1 MGGGRKIVFPDR
13 GMARLQAAGSTALA
27 PSPACDSCCLRERR
41 ALLKTALGAGLALV
55 LPDVAGAQSDP
66 RNQRPQDGDRF
77 VFAGGDRKGAAIAL
91 SDVPL
96 RATPINAYPQDPAS
110 GTVRDGS
117 RLNQVMF
124 MRLPEAELA
133 DATRKLAPQGVLAY
147 SAVCTHAG
155 CDTWAWQ
162 GDRNTLKCPCHDSEF
177 DLKDGARVTVG
188 PATRRLA
195 ALPLKIVDGALVAA
209 GSFVG
214 RVGFQTT

>member
-1 MGGGRKIVFPDR
+1 MGEWITAILGNYES
-13 GMARLQAAGSTALA
+13 AASG
-27 PSPACDSCCLRERR
+27 SCCLNARR
-41 ALLKTALGAGLALV
+41 TVLKTAFGTAVGLL
-55 LPDVAGAQSDP
+55 LPEIVAAQADP
-66 RNQRPQDGDRF
+66 RNLRPQEGDRF
-77 VFAGGDRKGAAIAL
+77 VFAEGERKGAAIML
-91 SDVPL
+91 SDVPVS
-96 RATPINAYPQDPAS
+96 ATPINAYPQDAVS

-133 DATRKLAPQGVLAY
+133 EATRKVAPQGVVAY
-147 SAVCTHAG
+147 SAICTHAG
-155 CDTWAWQ
+155 CDAWAWQ
-162 GDRNTLKCPCHDSEF
+162 ADRNMLKCPCHDSEF

-195 ALPLKIVDGALVAA
+195 ALPLKIVDGAPVAA

>member
-1 MGGGRKIVFPDR
+1 MTR
-13 GMARLQAAGSTALA
+13 
-27 PSPACDSCCLRERR
+27 CLRERR
-41 ALLKTALGAGLALV
+41 AVLQAALGTGLGLL
-55 LPDVAGAQSDP
+55 LPEIAAAQTDP
-66 RNQRPQDGDRF
+66 RNLRPQEGDRF
-77 VFAGGDRKGAAIAL
+77 VFAEGERKGAAIML
-91 SDVPL
+91 PDVPV
-96 RATPINAYPQDPAS
+96 RATPINAYPQDAAS

-124 MRLPEAELA
+124 MRLPESELA
-133 DATRKLAPQGVLAY
+133 ETTRKLAPQGVVAY

-155 CDTWAWQ
+155 CDAWAWQ

-195 ALPLKIVDGALVAA
+195 ALPLKIVDGALVAG
-209 GSFVG
+209 GSFIG